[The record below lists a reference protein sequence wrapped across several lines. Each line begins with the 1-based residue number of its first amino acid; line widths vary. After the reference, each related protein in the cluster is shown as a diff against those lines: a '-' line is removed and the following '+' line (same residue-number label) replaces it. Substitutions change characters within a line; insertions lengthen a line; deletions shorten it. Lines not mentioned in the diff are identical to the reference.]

1 MQDEVSRIEG
11 DVEEVLPDAKVLEL
25 AVQEVKQCLQAT
37 GDSLPKI
44 CNDIEGA
51 TSRST
56 IRAFFR
62 RLNSVTQILLRLAP
76 AATYADSVSN
86 ALCALEVSPRLQ
98 TYLRSAGSVPEAIT
112 FYKSSVLQ
120 DLAAVLARDQEFNR
134 ADEERDD
141 ELFSRFL
148 PEPSPEPAVKVSD
161 NKRNL
166 SQVDELLR
174 RIPKKSRV
182 PALASLHLVPGGGA
196 DGQAA
201 KKNVL
206 ITRQKLRAAQL
217 DPKGLLN
224 LVNTSTNAL
233 ERAKQLELLKTSGL
247 LQKSDRK
254 KSFTD
259 RTHDATVRVDLGL
272 AGHVA
277 GDTLVFGQKVMSAP
291 GFLSPKNISDIE
303 NNNVEGSTTWK
314 HQNAYS
320 KMVIAGC
327 VNQAK
332 RIIQKFDAVLHGSKP
347 EALVEG
353 SHKTIKEI
361 FLSPEG
367 RAFFRDLE
375 CTEATRVAAC
385 DKIIMKVVEAIAP
398 IVPITIRDKALDGGY
413 LRTALQFLGAAEF
426 MFAQYESDVRTQ
438 ANPNGVVGLSAA
450 MHDEF
455 ERAVVF
461 NAKLKPLQEFMSEM
475 KSQYQTS
482 LGLGSPFPKDFGGRS
497 RQRNNRRGLGRS
509 FLSRNRFPAL
519 SSGRGLQGQQERFG
533 TSQTAGAIPIRGRG
547 PCYAF
552 QEGTCRRGAACRFSH
567 ITQ

>member
-1 MQDEVSRIEG
+1 M
-11 DVEEVLPDAKVLEL
+11 
-25 AVQEVKQCLQAT
+25 AV
-37 GDSLPKI
+37 
-44 CNDIEGA
+44 
-51 TSRST
+51 
-56 IRAFFR
+56 
-62 RLNSVTQILLRLAP
+62 
-76 AATYADSVSN
+76 
-86 ALCALEVSPRLQ
+86 
-98 TYLRSAGSVPEAIT
+98 
-112 FYKSSVLQ
+112 
-120 DLAAVLARDQEFNR
+120 
-134 ADEERDD
+134 
-141 ELFSRFL
+141 
-148 PEPSPEPAVKVSD
+148 
-161 NKRNL
+161 
-166 SQVDELLR
+166 
-174 RIPKKSRV
+174 
-182 PALASLHLVPGGGA
+182 
-196 DGQAA
+196 
-201 KKNVL
+201 
-206 ITRQKLRAAQL
+206 
-217 DPKGLLN
+217 
-224 LVNTSTNAL
+224 
-233 ERAKQLELLKTSGL
+233 
-247 LQKSDRK
+247 
-254 KSFTD
+254 
-259 RTHDATVRVDLGL
+259 
-272 AGHVA
+272 
-277 GDTLVFGQKVMSAP
+277 DTLVFGQKVMSAP
-291 GFLSPKNISDIE
+291 GFLSAKNISDIE

-314 HQNAYS
+314 HQIAYS

-353 SHKTIKEI
+353 SHKAIKEI

-385 DKIIMKVVEAIAP
+385 DKIVMKVVEAIAP

-438 ANPNGVVGLSAA
+438 ANPNGVVGLSSA

-519 SSGRGLQGQQERFG
+519 SSGRGLQGQQERF
-533 TSQTAGAIPIRGRG
+533 AN
-547 PCYAF
+547 
-552 QEGTCRRGAACRFSH
+552 
-567 ITQ
+567 